1 MVMEYTI
8 KQIAEKTNLTP
19 HTIRY
24 YDKEGMLPFVRRN
37 EAGIREFSDNDLEWI
52 FLICCLKNTG
62 MPIKQIKKFI
72 DLCIVGDETLAIRR
86 QMLLTHRKDT
96 LRKISDL
103 QKNLA
108 KIDAKIEYYNRICKD
123 QFELQDIKESA
134 K

>member
-1 MVMEYTI
+1 MEYTI

>member
-1 MVMEYTI
+1 MEYTI

-37 EAGIREFSDNDLEWI
+37 GAGIREFSENDLEWI

-72 DLCIVGDETLAIRR
+72 DLCIVGDETLEIRR
-86 QMLLTHRKDT
+86 QMLLNHRKDT

-108 KIDAKIEYYNRICKD
+108 KIDVKIEYYNRICKD
-123 QFELQDIKESA
+123 RFELQDIKESA